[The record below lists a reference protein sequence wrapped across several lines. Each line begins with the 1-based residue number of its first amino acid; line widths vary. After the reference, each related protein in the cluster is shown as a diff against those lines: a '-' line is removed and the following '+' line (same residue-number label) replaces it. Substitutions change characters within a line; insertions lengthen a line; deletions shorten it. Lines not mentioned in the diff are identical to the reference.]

1 MATRRNQSKST
12 AAEPISQEPL
22 ADLKARE
29 FARLSRQTGW
39 RLAWL
44 VASSCEPGSAGRPA
58 KSATGSQLLVEKVSM
73 NQFAK
78 LTGKGRATIQFY
90 YKAWNLAHED
100 GMVPCTAEDVGPE
113 VEWVDGHMEPPD
125 EFRLDDDDLG
135 RPWEFYF
142 DWAKTGA
149 RPNPK
154 RYEDN
159 SDEDENEK
167 PEAKS
172 EEKNGSQLETDDEDE
187 SDSIDEDFGLP
198 DAMSEDEVAEAD
210 SSIQRES
217 LLDVLETI
225 QALTGKVSN
234 VGEVTGDNDA
244 LLGQIASAA
253 LDLNSVANAMVAKSE
268 VTT

>member
-1 MATRRNQSKST
+1 MAPRRTQSKET
-12 AAEPISQEPL
+12 VAEPISAEQL
-22 ADLKARE
+22 SNLKAAE
-29 FARLSRQTGW
+29 FSRLSRQTGW

-58 KSATGSQLLVEKVSM
+58 KSATGSQLPASKVSM

-90 YKAWNLAHED
+90 YKAWNFAHED
-100 GMVPCTAEDVGPE
+100 GMVPCKAEDVGPE
-113 VEWVDGHMEPPD
+113 VEWVEGHIEPPD
-125 EFRLDDDDLG
+125 EFQLDDDDLG

-154 RYEDN
+154 RYEDDSDGEDETPEVKADSKPKSN
-159 SDEDENEK
+159 LEVEDED
-167 PEAKS
+167 
-172 EEKNGSQLETDDEDE
+172 D
-187 SDSIDEDFGLP
+187 SDSIDDDFGLP

-210 SSIQRES
+210 SSIQREQ
-217 LLDVLETI
+217 LLEVLETL

-234 VGEVTGDNDA
+234 VAEVMGDNDA

-253 LDLNSVANAMVAKSE
+253 LDLNSVANAMVAKSD